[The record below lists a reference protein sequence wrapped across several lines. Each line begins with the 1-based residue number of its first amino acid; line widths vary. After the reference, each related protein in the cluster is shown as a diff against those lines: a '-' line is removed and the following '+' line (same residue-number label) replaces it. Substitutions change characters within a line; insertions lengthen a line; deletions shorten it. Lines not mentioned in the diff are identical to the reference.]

1 MTSSHSEDVQA
12 ASTLKP
18 SFTPGC
24 LDKIKFSSIPNAIS
38 RRAHPMV
45 DKSLRAVARISSTVR
60 GGRHALSQVP
70 GLSFRGRRP
79 QARIGCA
86 VPGRL
91 AEPIAVDDPATECAT
106 ARLMRNCERYMQM
119 YFTRRVAIDGRASSA
134 TSSKNGSD
142 GRSGRMAEVG
152 LLSKMTRQSMHSRH
166 SIGPASKRH
175 RRDRLEV
182 SPNLF
187 ILPVLISLVRSIVRI
202 RALPPET
209 APQGAP
215 PSSLPPMGR
224 RVSSQP
230 ARLHPFIDRPRPSL
244 FDSWSLDGPESNVV
258 SLGIER
264 DCPPPL
270 WSLPHRSRGFSRG
283 SPSLFRLRAGPSF
296 ETPSR
301 SFLPP
306 SPYLL

>member
-24 LDKIKFSSIPNAIS
+24 LDKIS
-38 RRAHPMV
+38 
-45 DKSLRAVARISSTVR
+45 
-60 GGRHALSQVP
+60 
-70 GLSFRGRRP
+70 
-79 QARIGCA
+79 
-86 VPGRL
+86 
-91 AEPIAVDDPATECAT
+91 
-106 ARLMRNCERYMQM
+106 
-119 YFTRRVAIDGRASSA
+119 RVAIDGRASSA

-187 ILPVLISLVRSIVRI
+187 ILPVLISLVRSIC
-202 RALPPET
+202 
-209 APQGAP
+209 P
-215 PSSLPPMGR
+215 PS
-224 RVSSQP
+224 
-230 ARLHPFIDRPRPSL
+230 
-244 FDSWSLDGPESNVV
+244 
-258 SLGIER
+258 R
-264 DCPPPL
+264 DCPPRSASIVVASNGKESELPASPTA
-270 WSLPHRSRGFSRG
+270 SLHRP
-283 SPSLFRLRAGPSF
+283 SPPFIIRLVVSGRAGEQRRLAWDRVSVAEKGCDANEYLLQDATALLPSGLFRTALEGSQEARLPSSVLEQVQLAGPSF